1 MKQKE
6 EERRGG
12 SGRISRAM
20 AGGIKKEARPMRP
33 GL

>member
-12 SGRISRAM
+12 GGISRRSAHQ
-20 AGGIKKEARPMRP
+20 AGGIAMEAI
-33 GL
+33 